1 MVAGS
6 RPHDSPPV
14 TVTARRCSH
23 SNLQAL
29 REIDARGVS
38 FLRCSSQAGDCRLLV
53 DSPEYGLLSAE
64 DSERTTC
71 YVGRASRDSCQATS
85 GGHLR
90 VGSPLSCQM
99 GFFVQ

>member
-1 MVAGS
+1 M
-6 RPHDSPPV
+6 DSP
-14 TVTARRCSH
+14 
-23 SNLQAL
+23 
-29 REIDARGVS
+29 D
-38 FLRCSSQAGDCRLLV
+38 
-53 DSPEYGLLSAE
+53 YGLLSAE

-71 YVGRASRDSCQATS
+71 YMPASRDSCQATS